1 MLLMHSLLMNASIR
15 KRYRGIN
22 MVSIVSSIIGTVLLL
37 AVAVMEVLLIAG
49 LPLGEFTMGGR
60 HKVLPPMYRMFAAS
74 SIILQLFGA
83 AMLLQGSGL
92 MNMWFAGNVIKII
105 CFVFAGFF
113 AINTVMN
120 LISPSKKEKYV
131 MTPLA
136 AVEACC
142 FAITAFLM

>member
-1 MLLMHSLLMNASIR
+1 MLST
-15 KRYRGIN
+15 
-22 MVSIVSSIIGTVLLL
+22 VSSIIGAVLLL
-37 AVAVMEVLLIAG
+37 AVAVMEILLIFG

-60 HKVLPPMYRMFAAS
+60 YKVLPPMYRVFAAS
-74 SIILQLFGA
+74 SVILQLFGA
-83 AMLLQGSGL
+83 AMILQGGGL
-92 MNMWFAGNVIKII
+92 MNMWFAGKVIKII

-113 AINTVMN
+113 AVNTVMN
-120 LISPSKKEKYV
+120 IISPSKKEKYV

>member
-1 MLLMHSLLMNASIR
+1 MIST
-15 KRYRGIN
+15 
-22 MVSIVSSIIGTVLLL
+22 VSSITGAVLLL
-37 AVAVMEVLLIAG
+37 AVAVMEILLIFG

-60 HKVLPPMYRMFAAS
+60 FKVLPPMYRIFAAS
-74 SIILQLFGA
+74 SVILQLFGA
-83 AMLLQGSGL
+83 AMILQCGGL

-113 AINTVMN
+113 AVNTVMN
-120 LISPSKKEKYV
+120 LISPSKKERYV

-142 FAITAFLM
+142 FAVTAFLM

>member
-1 MLLMHSLLMNASIR
+1 
-15 KRYRGIN
+15 
-22 MVSIVSSIIGTVLLL
+22 MVLTISSITGTVLLL
-37 AVAVMEVLLIAG
+37 AVAVMEVLLICG

-60 HKVLPPMYRMFAAS
+60 HNVLPPMYRIFAAS
-74 SIILQLFGA
+74 SVILQLFGA
-83 AMLLQGSGL
+83 AMLLQGGGL
-92 MNMWFAGNVIKII
+92 MNMWFSGKVTKII

-113 AINTVMN
+113 AVNTVMN

-142 FAITAFLM
+142 FAITAFSI

>member
-1 MLLMHSLLMNASIR
+1 MRSFSAKAPILRRSR
-15 KRYRGIN
+15 ERGNN
-22 MVSIVSSIIGTVLLL
+22 MISTVSSITGAVLLL
-37 AVAVMEVLLIAG
+37 AVAVMEVLLIIG

-60 HKVLPPMYRMFAAS
+60 YKVLPPMYRIFAVS
-74 SIILQLFGA
+74 SVILQLFGA
-83 AMLLQGSGL
+83 AMILQGGGL
-92 MNMWFAGNVIKII
+92 MNMWFAEKAVKII

-113 AINTVMN
+113 AVNTVMN

>member
-1 MLLMHSLLMNASIR
+1 MIS
-15 KRYRGIN
+15 Y
-22 MVSIVSSIIGTVLLL
+22 VSSIIGAILLV
-37 AVAVMEVLLIAG
+37 AVAVMEVLLIIG

-60 HKVLPPMYRMFAAS
+60 YKVLPPMFRVFAAL

-83 AMLLQGSGL
+83 AMLLQCSGL
-92 MNMWFAGNVIKII
+92 MAMWFASNVIRII

-113 AINTVMN
+113 AVNTIMN
-120 LISPSKKEKYV
+120 LISPSKKEKFV

-136 AVEACC
+136 AIEAAC

>member
-1 MLLMHSLLMNASIR
+1 MLST
-15 KRYRGIN
+15 
-22 MVSIVSSIIGTVLLL
+22 VSSITGAVLLL
-37 AVAVMEVLLIAG
+37 AVAVMEVLLIIG

-60 HKVLPPMYRMFAAS
+60 HKVLPPMYRVFAAS
-74 SIILQLFGA
+74 SIVLQLFGA
-83 AMLLQGSGL
+83 FIILQGGGI
-92 MNMWFAGNVIKII
+92 MVMWFTGNVTKII

-113 AINTVMN
+113 AVNTIMN
-120 LISPSKKEKYV
+120 LISPSKKEKIV

>member
-1 MLLMHSLLMNASIR
+1 
-15 KRYRGIN
+15 
-22 MVSIVSSIIGTVLLL
+22 MVLTVSSITGAVLLL
-37 AVAVMEVLLIAG
+37 AVAVMEILLIFG

-60 HKVLPPMYRMFAAS
+60 YKVLPPMYRVFAAS

-83 AMLLQGSGL
+83 ATLLQGSGL
-92 MNMWFAGNVIKII
+92 MNMWFAGKVIKII

-113 AINTVMN
+113 AVNTVMN
-120 LISPSKKEKYV
+120 IISPSKKEKYV

-142 FAITAFLM
+142 FAVTAFLM

>member
-1 MLLMHSLLMNASIR
+1 MALT
-15 KRYRGIN
+15 
-22 MVSIVSSIIGTVLLL
+22 VSTITGAVLLL
-37 AVAVMEVLLIAG
+37 AVAVMEILLIFG

-60 HKVLPPMYRMFAAS
+60 YKVLPPMYRMFAAS

-83 AMLLQGSGL
+83 AMILQGGGL
-92 MNMWFAGNVIKII
+92 MNMWFAGKVIKII

-113 AINTVMN
+113 AVNTVMN
-120 LISPSKKEKYV
+120 IISPSKKEKYV

-142 FAITAFLM
+142 FAVTAFLM

>member
-1 MLLMHSLLMNASIR
+1 
-15 KRYRGIN
+15 
-22 MVSIVSSIIGTVLLL
+22 MVSTISSITGTVLLL
-37 AVAVMEVLLIAG
+37 AVAVMEVLLICG

-60 HKVLPPMYRMFAAS
+60 HKVLPPMYRIFAAS
-74 SIILQLFGA
+74 SVILQLFGA
-83 AMLLQGSGL
+83 AMLLQGGGL
-92 MNMWFAGNVIKII
+92 MNMWFSGKVTEII

-113 AINTVMN
+113 AVNTVMN

-142 FAITAFLM
+142 FAITAFSI

>member
-1 MLLMHSLLMNASIR
+1 MIST
-15 KRYRGIN
+15 
-22 MVSIVSSIIGTVLLL
+22 VSSITGAVLLL
-37 AVAVMEVLLIAG
+37 AVAVIEILLIFG

-60 HKVLPPMYRMFAAS
+60 FKVLPPMYRIFAAS
-74 SIILQLFGA
+74 SVILQLFGA
-83 AMLLQGSGL
+83 AMILQCGGL

-113 AINTVMN
+113 AVNTVMN

-142 FAITAFLM
+142 FAITAFFM

>member
-1 MLLMHSLLMNASIR
+1 MIST
-15 KRYRGIN
+15 
-22 MVSIVSSIIGTVLLL
+22 VSSVIGAVLLL
-37 AVAVMEVLLIAG
+37 GVAVMEVLLIFG

-60 HKVLPPMYRMFAAS
+60 YKVLPPMFRLFAAS

-92 MNMWFAGNVIKII
+92 MNMWFAGKVTKII

-113 AINTVMN
+113 AVNTIMN
-120 LISPSKKEKYV
+120 FISPSKKEKYV

-136 AVEACC
+136 AIEAIC

>member
-1 MLLMHSLLMNASIR
+1 
-15 KRYRGIN
+15 
-22 MVSIVSSIIGTVLLL
+22 MVSTISSITGTVLLL
-37 AVAVMEVLLIAG
+37 AVAVMEVLLICG

-60 HKVLPPMYRMFAAS
+60 RKVLPPMYRIFAAS
-74 SIILQLFGA
+74 SVILQLFGA
-83 AMLLQGSGL
+83 AMLLQGGGL
-92 MNMWFAGNVIKII
+92 MNMWFSGKVTKII

-113 AINTVMN
+113 AVNTVMN

-142 FAITAFLM
+142 FAITAFSI